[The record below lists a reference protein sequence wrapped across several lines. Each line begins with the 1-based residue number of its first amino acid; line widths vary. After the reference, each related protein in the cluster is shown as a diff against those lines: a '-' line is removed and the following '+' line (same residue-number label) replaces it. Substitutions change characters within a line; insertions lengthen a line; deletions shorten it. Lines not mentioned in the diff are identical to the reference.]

1 MFAGRDVVVVVV
13 SEGAVYEE
21 KARSMLS
28 IFLQAVLAA
37 SQRWLCRDDI
47 TKVE

>member
-1 MFAGRDVVVVVV
+1 MLAGKEVVVVGE
-13 SEGAVYEE
+13 SAVYEE

-28 IFLQAVLAA
+28 ILLQAVLAA
-37 SQRWLCRDDI
+37 SQSRWLCRDDI